1 MPQDE
6 LFQVAG
12 QVVLVSGGTR
22 GIGRALAE
30 GFALRDAKVWIT
42 GRQSEAAESAAAG
55 IKTSRY
61 PVRGLGCD
69 VEDGDQIRSAVKTVV
84 STDGTIDTL
93 LNVAG
98 VNRRQRVETYTDAD
112 YDFIVNTNQRGSFL
126 MAQAVGREM
135 LAAKRGGSI
144 INVGSLNTHGPLKA
158 VVPYAMSKNAVVGM
172 TKGLAVEWGPV
183 GIRVNCLDPGFILT
197 DLTQKLWSDPT
208 MQEWGQRNTPL
219 GRLGKPDDLIG
230 AAIFLAS
237 PAAKFVT
244 GQQLFVDG
252 GFTAGY
258 AWPIPLD

>member
-1 MPQDE
+1 
-6 LFQVAG
+6 
-12 QVVLVSGGTR
+12 
-22 GIGRALAE
+22 
-30 GFALRDAKVWIT
+30 
-42 GRQSEAAESAAAG
+42 
-55 IKTSRY
+55 
-61 PVRGLGCD
+61 
-69 VEDGDQIRSAVKTVV
+69 
-84 STDGTIDTL
+84 
-93 LNVAG
+93 
-98 VNRRQRVETYTDAD
+98 
-112 YDFIVNTNQRGSFL
+112 
-126 MAQAVGREM
+126 
-135 LAAKRGGSI
+135 
-144 INVGSLNTHGPLKA
+144 
-158 VVPYAMSKNAVVGM
+158 
-172 TKGLAVEWGPV
+172 V